1 MQHQILNNSGHVL
14 QSALLHSLTIGHCI
28 YSLLRRQYTREVKP
42 HQFWINAMLIDDKRP
57 FSNDK
62 FLLICKDVKVIEFLP
77 VNLSV
82 MKDL

>member
-1 MQHQILNNSGHVL
+1 
-14 QSALLHSLTIGHCI
+14 
-28 YSLLRRQYTREVKP
+28 
-42 HQFWINAMLIDDKRP
+42 MLIDDKRP